1 MNQHFIITEQLRQLL
16 RLALEE
22 DTGPGDIT
30 TLATVPED
38 KPCMAR
44 LFAKAAGVIAG
55 QPVFEE
61 IFRLLDPEIRFQWFV
76 RESDPVPSK
85 TLCLEMSGNARAV
98 LTGERTALNILQR
111 MSGVATLTNRYVR
124 KISHTGTKIID
135 TRKTTPLWRNLEK
148 YAVTAGG
155 GSNHRMG
162 LYDMFLIK
170 DNHIA
175 SAGGISAAIQA
186 VLDYRIKMKH
196 TAAIEVET
204 KNIGEVQE
212 ALMFPIDRIMLDNM
226 SVDEIRDAMHVIG
239 GRCETE
245 ASGGVTEDTVCAI
258 AETGVDYISAGALT
272 HSAPALDLSLLIETE
287 TMA

>member
-1 MNQHFIITEQLRQLL
+1 MNHSFVITEPLRNLL
-16 RLALEE
+16 HLALKE
-22 DTGPGDIT
+22 DTGTGDIT
-30 TLATVPED
+30 TLATVPTD
-38 KPCMAR
+38 KPCFAR

-61 IFRLLDPEIRFQWFV
+61 IFRLLDPEIRFQWFI
-76 RESDPVPSK
+76 REGDPVPSK
-85 TLCLEMSGNARAV
+85 TLCLEMKGNARAV
-98 LTGERTALNILQR
+98 LIGERTALNLLQR
-111 MSGVATLTNRYVR
+111 MSGIASLTSRYVK
-124 KISHTGTKIID
+124 KISHTKAKIID
-135 TRKTTPLWRNLEK
+135 TRKTTPLWRILEK

-170 DNHIA
+170 DNHIV

-186 VLDYRIKMKH
+186 ALEYRINMNL

-226 SVDEIRDAMHVIG
+226 SADEIREAVHFVA

-245 ASGGVTEDTVCAI
+245 ASGGVTVDTVCAI
-258 AETGVDYISAGALT
+258 AETGVDFISAGALT

-287 TMA
+287 TRA